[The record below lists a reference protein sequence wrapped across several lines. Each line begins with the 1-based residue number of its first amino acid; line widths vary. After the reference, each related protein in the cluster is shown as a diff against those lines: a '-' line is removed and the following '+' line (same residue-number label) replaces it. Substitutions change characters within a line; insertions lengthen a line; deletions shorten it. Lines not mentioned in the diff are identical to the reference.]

1 MITTYLT
8 ALVEMLNEN
17 PSITIGELKNNMKPF
32 KVLGY
37 VYEIEC
43 KTSSYSDTISTKI
56 FISGKGRVSHYYVV
70 DATPNGEYYFMRAQ
84 Y

>member
-17 PSITIGELKNNMKPF
+17 PSITIGKLKDVMKPF
-32 KVLGY
+32 KVFGY
-37 VYEIEC
+37 AYEIEC
-43 KTSSYSDTISTKI
+43 KASSEVDTISTKI
-56 FISGKGRVSHYYVV
+56 FLLGKGYYYVV
-70 DATPNGEYYFMRAQ
+70 DVTPNGEYYYMREQ